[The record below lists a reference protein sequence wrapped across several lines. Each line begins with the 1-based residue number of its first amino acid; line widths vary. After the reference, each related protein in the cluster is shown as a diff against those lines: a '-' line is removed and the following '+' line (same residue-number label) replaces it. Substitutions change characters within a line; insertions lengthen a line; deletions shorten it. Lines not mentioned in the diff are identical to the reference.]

1 MTECNCTVDEKKQTT
16 IATVFNRID
25 KVYITVAMIFAAIA
39 FLDFNQFSPLIKL
52 TLENLVAT
60 APYIVFAIM
69 LIAVLKASGAE
80 TVIASAF
87 KGREN
92 RMIVF
97 ASLLG
102 GLAPFCSCEVI
113 PFIAGLL
120 ALGTPLSPIMAFWLS
135 SPLIDPPTLMI
146 TAGALGWKFA
156 IAKAVVAVAI
166 GLMGGFV
173 VKFFLAAGYFK
184 NPLKP
189 RKGVSN
195 NSITTDN
202 EGCGTTTIIKTTD
215 NNCTDNSCCD
225 KTSSSNEKP
234 VWRFWSEAARM
245 KVFRFE
251 FKHNTLFL
259 LKWMLFAYTLESLM
273 IHYVPA
279 ESISNVVGGNGLLP
293 IILSAAVG
301 IPAYLNS
308 YVAPPLVSG
317 LMEQGMSAGSGMAF
331 IVAGAISSIP
341 AMTAVFALV
350 RRQVF
355 VVYGTLGFTG
365 AVLAGVIYGIIA

>member
-1 MTECNCTVDEKKQTT
+1 MTECNCMIDEKKET
-16 IATVFNRID
+16 IITTVFKRID
-25 KVYITVAMIFAAIA
+25 KVYITVAVIFAVIA
-39 FLDFNQFSPLIKL
+39 FLDFNQFLPLANL
-52 TLENLVAT
+52 TLENLAAT

-80 TVIASAF
+80 TIVSSAF
-87 KGREN
+87 NGREN
-92 RMIVF
+92 RMIIF
-97 ASLLG
+97 AALLG

-120 ALGTPLSPIMAFWLS
+120 ALGTPLAPIMAFWLS

-156 IAKAVVAVAI
+156 IAKAVVAVTI

-173 VKFFLAAGYFK
+173 IKIFQSAGYFK

-189 RKGVSN
+189 HKVAS
-195 NSITTDN
+195 
-202 EGCGTTTIIKTTD
+202 CGTRD
-215 NNCTDNSCCD
+215 DDNSCSD
-225 KTSSSNEKP
+225 KGCGDTTGLSDRKP
-234 VWRFWSEAARM
+234 VWYFWSETMRM
-245 KVFRFE
+245 NVFRTE
-251 FKHNTLFL
+251 LKNNTLFL

-273 IHYVPA
+273 IHYIPA
-279 ESISNVVGGNGLLP
+279 ETISSVVGGKGLLP
-293 IILSAAVG
+293 IILSAFVG

-308 YVAPPLVSG
+308 YIAPPIVAG
-317 LMEQGMSAGSGMAF
+317 LMKQGMSAGSGMAF

-341 AMTAVFALV
+341 AMTAVYALV

-355 VVYGTLGFTG
+355 IAYALFGFTG
-365 AVLAGVIYGIIA
+365 AVLAGLTYEIVLKITF

>member
-1 MTECNCTVDEKKQTT
+1 MINNT
-16 IATVFNRID
+16 ITQKNRLSIFTSMFSKVD
-25 KVYITVAMIFAAIA
+25 KVYLLIILIFTILATMDPTH
-39 FLDFNQFSPLIKL
+39 FFPLGLL
-52 TLENLVAT
+52 TLLNLAQT
-60 APYIVFAIM
+60 GPYIVFAIL

-80 TVIASAF
+80 TVVASAF

-202 EGCGTTTIIKTTD
+202 ECCGTTTIIKTTD